1 MAGYQAVRYG
11 DDTWTPTLQ
20 VAPGGPVWW
29 GATAFCLDNNKGY
42 LQRRNDGTAFSTVL
56 NLNATG
62 LYLGDGLATGAN
74 SVSINSGVLINFNA
88 SAATQWQMDGSN
100 FYPTTDNAQTLGKA
114 SHQTKQVWSYWYN
127 TVLGGVQASGA
138 TLAVSGTVMHISGTS
153 AISLITLPYTGFIGT
168 ITVIPDGAFTLA
180 TGGVQAANNYPIGL
194 ASTAAIG
201 KVMILAFD
209 GTKWWPSY

>member
-1 MAGYQAVRYG
+1 
-11 DDTWTPTLQ
+11 
-20 VAPGGPVWW
+20 
-29 GATAFCLDNNKGY
+29 
-42 LQRRNDGTAFSTVL
+42 
-56 NLNATG
+56 
-62 LYLGDGLATGAN
+62 
-74 SVSINSGVLINFNA
+74 
-88 SAATQWQMDGSN
+88 
-100 FYPTTDNAQTLGKA
+100 
-114 SHQTKQVWSYWYN
+114 
-127 TVLGGVQASGA
+127 
-138 TLAVSGTVMHISGTS
+138 MHISGTS